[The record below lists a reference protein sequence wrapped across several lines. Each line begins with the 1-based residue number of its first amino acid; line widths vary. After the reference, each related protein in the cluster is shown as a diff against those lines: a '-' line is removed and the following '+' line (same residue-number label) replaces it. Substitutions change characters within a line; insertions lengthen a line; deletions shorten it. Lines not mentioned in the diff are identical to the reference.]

1 MPHSEDQ
8 DPRPAQAGA
17 PRQRDAMDLPPPEC
31 VPVDRRREVVGQ
43 QAAGVLAGTVAV
55 VATVLLVLD
64 LVLPTW
70 SRGFLLVLGPV
81 LVAAGLA
88 RYRLPVGARAALAA
102 VAATYVGVLLLSI
115 G

>member
-31 VPVDRRREVVGQ
+31 VPVDRRRVVTGHE
-43 QAAGVLAGTVAV
+43 AAGVLAGTIGV
-55 VATVLLVLD
+55 VAAVLLVLD

-70 SRGFLLVLGPV
+70 SRGFLLVLGPA
-81 LVAAGLA
+81 LVAVGLA
-88 RYRLPVGARAALAA
+88 RYRLPAGARAVLAA
-102 VAATYVGVLLLSI
+102 VAATYVGLLLI
-115 G
+115 GIG

>member
-1 MPHSEDQ
+1 MPYPEDQ

-17 PRQRDAMDLPPPEC
+17 PSQRDAMDLPPPAC
-31 VPVDRRREVVGQ
+31 VPLDRRRLVVGQ
-43 QAAGVLAGTVAV
+43 QAAGVLAGTIAV

-70 SRGFLLVLGPV
+70 SRGFLLVLGPA
-81 LVAAGLA
+81 LAAVALA
-88 RYRLPVGARAALAA
+88 RYRLPVGARAVLAA
-102 VAATYVGVLLLSI
+102 TAAAYVAVLLLGI